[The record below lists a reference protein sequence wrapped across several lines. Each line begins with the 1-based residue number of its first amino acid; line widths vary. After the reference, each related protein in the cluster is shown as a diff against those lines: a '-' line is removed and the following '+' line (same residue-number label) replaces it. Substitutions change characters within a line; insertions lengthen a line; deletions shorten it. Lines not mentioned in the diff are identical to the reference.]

1 MGLLED
7 VAKKNIATGLI
18 VGLGAYFILPRLLP
32 GLSETAKPIVKGV
45 MKSGILCFE
54 KSKEIFEEIRENTED
69 LWAEVKAEMEE
80 KHSANLEK
88 GADLEETE
96 Q

>member
-1 MGLLED
+1 MGLLEEA
-7 VAKKNIATGLI
+7 AKRNIATGLI
-18 VGLGAYFILPRLLP
+18 VGLGAYFILPRLFP
-32 GLSETAKPIVKGV
+32 GLSDTAKPLVKGM

-54 KSKEIFEEIRENTED
+54 KGKEVFEEIRENTED

-80 KHSANLEK
+80 KHSSNLEK
-88 GADLEETE
+88 DTNLEEPE